1 MWFNDIDKIVFCI
14 KEKLGFDCPLSRK
27 EKIKKMR
34 P

>member
-27 EKIKKMR
+27 EKKKKKK
-34 P
+34 